1 MDMVPKQQFPEN
13 PMAEIDVDAYA
24 SLVDML
30 DQACRKHGSRR
41 ALTLM
46 GSSISYRELD
56 RQAGAIAAWLQ
67 QQGLPRGSR
76 IALMMPNVMPY
87 MATLIGVLRAGM
99 VVVNINPLYTE
110 RELEYQLRDSGARA
124 IFILENFASTLA
136 AVPEEVRPACVV
148 KVMAGDML
156 GWKGKAINFS
166 LRRIKKII
174 PTGILPAA
182 HRFDRIVSQG
192 ARQQFDK
199 PEIGMDDVALLQYT
213 GGTTGVPKGAML
225 THRNLVANVLQVEAV
240 AQPALGELAGQP
252 LTILSALPL
261 YHIFAL
267 TLCGLF
273 AVHAGM
279 CSVLIANPRDLSS
292 ILRAWRRDPINIFPG
307 VNTLFNSLANSE
319 GYAALDFS
327 GLRLCLGGGAAVLRP
342 VADRWQ
348 ALTGVPLIEGYG
360 LSETSPVVSANPTDA
375 AEFSG
380 DIGFPVPCTE
390 VMLLDLQEREVA
402 RGEPGEL
409 AVRGPQVTPGYWQRP
424 DETRQA
430 FSSLGFFKTGDI
442 ATMSP
447 EGRLRIIDRKK
458 DMILV
463 SGFNVY
469 PAEVEEVVSEHPG
482 VLECAAIGVPDDRTG
497 EAVKIFVVRK
507 DPGLDDQALRAWC
520 KERLAAY
527 KRPRL
532 FEYRNELPK
541 SNVGKILRRTLRDEA
556 MAGCA
561 SAA

>member
-1 MDMVPKQQFPEN
+1 MDTARKRQLTKAPI
-13 PMAEIDVDAYA
+13 AEINVNAYT

-30 DQACRKHGSRR
+30 DKACRKHGSRR

-46 GSSISYRELD
+46 GCGISYRELD
-56 RQAGAIAAWLQ
+56 RRADAIAAWLQ
-67 QQGLPRGSR
+67 QQGLPQGSR
-76 IALMMPNVMPY
+76 VALMMPNVMPY
-87 MATLIGVLRAGM
+87 MVALLGALRAGM
-99 VVVNINPLYTE
+99 VVVNINPLYTG
-110 RELEYQLRDSGARA
+110 RELEYQLRDSGAQA
-124 IFILENFASTLA
+124 IFILENFAAALD
-136 AVPEEVRPACVV
+136 AVPTDVRPPCVV

-156 GWKGKAINFS
+156 GWKGRAINFT
-166 LRRIKKII
+166 LRHIKKAI
-174 PTGILPAA
+174 PSGTLPEAV
-182 HRFDRIVSQG
+182 RFSTALRQGGRLRLDR
-192 ARQQFDK
+192 
-199 PEIGMDDVALLQYT
+199 PELTLDDIALLQYT

-225 THRNLVANVLQVEAV
+225 THRNLVANVLQVDAV
-240 AQPALGELAGQP
+240 AQPALGELASQP

-267 TLCGLF
+267 TICGLF

-279 CSVLIANPRDLSS
+279 CGVLIANPRDLSS
-292 ILRAWRRDPINIFPG
+292 ILRAWRRDPVHVFPG
-307 VNTLFNSLANSE
+307 VNTLFNSLVNSK

-327 GLRLCLGGGAAVLRP
+327 GLRLCLGGGSAVLRP
-342 VADRWQ
+342 VADKWQ

-375 AEFSG
+375 TEYSG
-380 DIGFPVPCTE
+380 DIGFPVPSTE
-390 VMLLDLQEREVA
+390 VMLLDRQDREVP

-424 DETRQA
+424 DETKEA

-469 PAEVEEVVSEHPG
+469 PAEVEEVVSGHPG
-482 VLECAAIGVPDDRTG
+482 VLECAAIGVPDGHAG
-497 EAVKIFVVRK
+497 EVVKLFVVRK
-507 DPGLDDQALRAWC
+507 DPDLDDQALKAWC
-520 KERLAAY
+520 RDRLTGY

-532 FEYRNELPK
+532 FEYRSELPK
-541 SNVGKILRRTLRDEA
+541 SNVGKILRRSLRDEA
-556 MAGCA
+556 LAGQA
-561 SAA
+561 PAA